1 MKTIIEDICD
11 MLSTLLYDEE
21 EIQIYEER
29 TNNLFTFSILIDLIK
44 SKLMFKILCVKTT
57 SSEEEYNAKSSNQ
70 LYNDLKQVANNPQ
83 LLEEWKEFSEFHLR
97 YISENYP
104 LNPSVEKYIMFEL
117 KHYNQELTDKET
129 WEREDNQEVV
139 YDFVWHILQN
149 RDNINDEEWFSLRC
163 LMESLVILNPP
174 LLEEELFTDLI
185 SNNMKELTE
194 EISSEN
200 FE

>member
-29 TNNLFTFSILIDLIK
+29 TNNLFTFNILIDLIK
-44 SKLMFKILCVKTT
+44 SKLMFKILCARTT

-104 LNPSVEKYIMFEL
+104 LTPSVEKYIMFEL
-117 KHYNQELTDKET
+117 KHYNQELTDNET

-174 LLEEELFTDLI
+174 VLEEELFTDLI